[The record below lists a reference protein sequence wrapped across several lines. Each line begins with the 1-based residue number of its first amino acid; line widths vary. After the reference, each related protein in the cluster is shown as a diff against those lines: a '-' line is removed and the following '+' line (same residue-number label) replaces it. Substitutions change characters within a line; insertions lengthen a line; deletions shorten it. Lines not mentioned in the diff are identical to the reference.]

1 MPGTKVNCKAEAKG
15 AEQGLA
21 KDGTGK
27 LRGSQNMEDQDYVR
41 SKTCGLY
48 SRDVIEMF

>member
-1 MPGTKVNCKAEAKG
+1 MYGRTYIVCKAEAKG

-27 LRGSQNMEDQDYVR
+27 IRGSQNMVVHDYVR
-41 SKTCGLY
+41 SKKCGL
-48 SRDVIEMF
+48 